1 MRTVSEVDRQAL
13 AVVGQAVRIAR
24 ERAALSQRRLAARAQ
39 VSQSAISR
47 MERGAVRGIGLVYF
61 ARVVDALGDAMPLV
75 GCPHG
80 HACDHDR
87 QWRYARNQVSPDREP
102 RRAVDA
108 VEGATLYELI
118 REIEREVQA
127 GERDRLDVETP
138 ALDAHIGTPTL
149 DAHIGTP
156 TLAADI
162 GTPTLAADGGTAAL
176 RADGET

>member
-13 AVVGQAVRIAR
+13 AVIGQAVRIAR
-24 ERAALSQRRLAARAQ
+24 ERAALSQRRLAARAH

-102 RRAVDA
+102 RRG

-127 GERDRLDVETP
+127 GERDRLDLETP
-138 ALDAHIGTPTL
+138 ALDAL
-149 DAHIGTP
+149 
-156 TLAADI
+156 I
-162 GTPTLAADGGTAAL
+162 GTPTLAADG
-176 RADGET
+176 ET